1 MSSVKCQA
9 DHIPCS
15 VHPVPQCQVSILLC
29 FLRCSSRDTMSS
41 VMCQPD
47 LVSCSVHS
55 VPQCQVDP
63 QYLRA
68 PPGGTESRWPEGRSN
83 GGTVTLIINFCLI
96 FSFYNSHSLCPETYG

>member
-1 MSSVKCQA
+1 
-9 DHIPCS
+9 
-15 VHPVPQCQVSILLC
+15 
-29 FLRCSSRDTMSS
+29 MSS

-47 LVSCSVHS
+47 LVSCSVHP

-68 PPGGTESRWPEGRSN
+68 PPGGTKSRWPEGRSN

-96 FSFYNSHSLCPETYG
+96 FSFYNSHSLCPEHMVNITNTLELYITINL